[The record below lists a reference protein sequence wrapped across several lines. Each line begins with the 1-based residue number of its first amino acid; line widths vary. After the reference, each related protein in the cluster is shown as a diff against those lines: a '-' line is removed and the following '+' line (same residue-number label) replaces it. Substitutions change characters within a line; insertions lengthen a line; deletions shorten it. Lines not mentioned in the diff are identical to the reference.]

1 MDVVYVLNDNLI
13 EVDKLQD
20 ASDDLYI
27 NDATVTVTLKDS
39 DGTNVTG
46 QSWPLTLDYVADSDG
61 KYQGTLES
69 ALSLTVK
76 EHYYAHVD
84 AVKGTLVAHWEK
96 QLKALTRT

>member
-13 EVDKLQD
+13 EIDKLQD
-20 ASDDLYI
+20 ASDDSYI

-46 QSWPLTLDYVADSDG
+46 QSWPLTLGYVAGTDG

-69 ALSLTVK
+69 ALNLTSR
-76 EHYYAHVD
+76 EQYYAHID
-84 AVKGTLVAHWEK
+84 AVKGTLAAHWEK